1 MTALLVFCMVAAAL
15 AAHLYLTR
23 QRQRAAARARTAV
36 RFVEA
41 APSSEPAA
49 DLAFH
54 PGHTWVQ
61 KHDERLAS
69 IGVSALAANFI
80 GELGSIEAPAEGAKL
95 DADQRACTLVAKNGR
110 RLRLPMP
117 IGGKVL
123 AVNDELV
130 RDPALVQRRP
140 YDKGWI
146 LRVRP
151 SHAEE
156 AATALAAPAI
166 AQRWFDE
173 ARAAV
178 SARLSP
184 IPASV
189 AFDGGE
195 WVPAFGERLDDEEW
209 NELRRKLFA
218 PRAPASV
225 GSDSVQGG

>member
-1 MTALLVFCMVAAAL
+1 MTALLVFCMVAVAV

-23 QRQRAAARARTAV
+23 QRQRASARARIAV
-36 RFVEA
+36 RFVDA
-41 APSSEPAA
+41 IPSAEPAA
-49 DLAFH
+49 DLRFH

-61 KHDERLAS
+61 RHDERLAS

-80 GELGSIEAPAEGAKL
+80 GELGSIEAPNEGAKL
-95 DADQRACTLVAKNGR
+95 EADQRACTLVAKNGR

-123 AVNDELV
+123 AVNDELA

-151 SHAEE
+151 NRAAEVG
-156 AATALAAPAI
+156 TALAAPEL
-166 AQRWFDE
+166 AQRWFDA

-184 IPASV
+184 IPVSV

-209 NELRRKLFA
+209 NELRRELF
-218 PRAPASV
+218 SGV
-225 GSDSVQGG
+225 GSEAVRGG